1 MAYGIVIEMDNHYYK
16 TPNKGKLMDL
26 ETGTQYTFMR
36 EGSSGVPTPWNVEL
50 YDVVSFTIDG
60 STATGVTL
68 VKKHVKG
75 FVYSYT
81 SGS

>member
-1 MAYGIVIEMDNHYYK
+1 MAYGVVTEMDNHYYN
-16 TPNKGKLMDL
+16 TPNSGKLRDL
-26 ETGTQYTFMR
+26 ESGLEYTFMR
-36 EGSSGVPTPWNVEL
+36 EGESGPPTPWNVKIH
-50 YDVVSFTIDG
+50 DVVSFTING
-60 STATGVTL
+60 STATSVTL